1 MEIKVVANVLK
12 ANEDM
17 AVVNREILSRRGI
30 RVVNMISS
38 PGAGKTTIL
47 ERTVE
52 ALKNEIPMA
61 VIEGDLMTTRDA
73 ERINRHGVPVV
84 QINTQG
90 GCHLDANMVNK
101 AMLELPLDEIKL
113 LIIENVG
120 NLVCPA
126 SFDLGEDA
134 KVVVLSVPEGD
145 DKPLKYPQVFSKAG
159 ICLLNKIDYLPH
171 SNFNLKQFYQDAAA
185 LNPEQ
190 KVFEVSALR
199 EDGMQNWYNYLRE
212 LVRKNRFG
220 L

>member
-12 ANEDM
+12 VNENM
-17 AVVNREILSRRGI
+17 AAVNREMLARRGI
-30 RVVNMISS
+30 KVINMISS

-52 ALKNEIPMA
+52 TLKDEIPLA

-84 QINTQG
+84 QINTNG

-101 AMLELPLDEIKL
+101 ALLELPLNKIKL

-126 SFDLGEDA
+126 SFDLGEDV

-159 ICLLNKIDYLPH
+159 VCLLNKIDYLPL
-171 SNFNLKQFYQDAAA
+171 SNFNLDNFFRDITS

-190 KVFEVSALR
+190 TVLALSALR
-199 EDGMQNWYNYLRE
+199 EDGMQEWYNYLQE
-212 LVRKNRFG
+212 LAH
-220 L
+220 

>member
-12 ANEDM
+12 VNEDM
-17 AVVNREILSRRGI
+17 AAVNREMLARRGI
-30 RVVNMISS
+30 KVINMISS

-52 ALKNEIPMA
+52 TLKDEIPLA

-84 QINTQG
+84 QINTNG

-101 AMLELPLDEIKL
+101 ALLELPLNKIKL

-126 SFDLGEDA
+126 SFDLGEDV

-159 ICLLNKIDYLPH
+159 VCLLNKIDYLPL
-171 SNFNLKQFYQDAAA
+171 SNFNLDNFFRDITS

-190 KVFEVSALR
+190 RVLALSALR
-199 EDGMQNWYNYLRE
+199 EDGMQEWYNYLRE
-212 LVRKNRFG
+212 LAR
-220 L
+220 